1 MYKISS
7 SWNRCWYTAH
17 TFRTFIKIVFRQKDK
32 LLQHHISSYRNNKN
46 EKSEIS
52 MIIMKWFWMN
62 HKCKANVAIL
72 ISLYSPP
79 YAHTIRG
86 ARRRNNQTRMRT
98 CDIKVSGCIVVNLIV
113 IGCQNVFQ
121 LSWGGKTMANEKKK
135 KSVMRPKQIQCPI
148 EPNACV
154 TERSI
159 MHPLGFEN
167 WTTIWNVD
175 WIPTSPCTFITHY
188 IWIVSR

>member
-72 ISLYSPP
+72 ISLCSPP

-86 ARRRNNQTRMRT
+86 TRRRNNQTRMRT
-98 CDIKVSGCIVVNLIV
+98 CDIKVSGCIVVSLIV

-135 KSVMRPKQIQCPI
+135 ECDEAETDSMSNRAQCMRHAEI
-148 EPNACV
+148 NHA
-154 TERSI
+154 SI
-159 MHPLGFEN
+159 GLRKLNDYMKCRLN
-167 WTTIWNVD
+167 SN
-175 WIPTSPCTFITHY
+175 
-188 IWIVSR
+188 